1 MPKIH
6 QFYTLCYKPCH
17 FTESDMKEEATG
29 ERFLLRSSLPSPI
42 AAIGLLREEEWLLDT
57 TIR

>member
-1 MPKIH
+1 MGRMREDVGIK
-6 QFYTLCYKPCH
+6 
-17 FTESDMKEEATG
+17 

-42 AAIGLLREEEWLLDT
+42 GTIGLLREEDWLADT

>member
-1 MPKIH
+1 MR
-6 QFYTLCYKPCH
+6 
-17 FTESDMKEEATG
+17 EDMGIK